1 MASVRIFL
9 FLIAALGAALTAGPA
24 SASSTFPSAAA
35 AAATAV
41 PHAFNQSYI
50 YLRIESGKIEG
61 RIEINLVDLNRSIG
75 TGFREDLTVTADE
88 VAAEIEKIE
97 AYLYPRIGFAIAGK
111 PIELERQ
118 GHAIYRSAGSQYV
131 SCKYELLGI
140 EGIPDALEITH
151 SLMYDTDP
159 EHRGYVVIEQFF
171 DQGRFNNEG
180 DFGLIFDPD
189 RTTQTL
195 DLKNRSKW
203 TGMKAIIREGVH
215 HIWIGHDHI
224 LFLIA
229 LLLAS
234 VLRRDGRGWAPE
246 ESFGASLVQVL
257 KIVTVF
263 TIAHSVTLT
272 LAALDVVSIPS
283 KWVESI
289 IALSIAV
296 AALDVFFP
304 IFKKRIL
311 LVVLLFGFFHGFG
324 FANVLGD
331 LRITGGDLALSLF
344 GFNIGVEVGQ
354 LAIVMVVFPMLFM
367 MRLSLLYTRF
377 FVYAGAALSI
387 FVAMY
392 WFIER
397 AFEVD
402 LTLGEALGPILRL
415 F

>member
-1 MASVRIFL
+1 M
-9 FLIAALGAALTAGPA
+9 
-24 SASSTFPSAAA
+24 
-35 AAATAV
+35 
-41 PHAFNQSYI
+41 
-50 YLRIESGKIEG
+50 
-61 RIEINLVDLNRSIG
+61 
-75 TGFREDLTVTADE
+75 
-88 VAAEIEKIE
+88 
-97 AYLYPRIGFAIAGK
+97 
-111 PIELERQ
+111 
-118 GHAIYRSAGSQYV
+118 
-131 SCKYELLGI
+131 GI

-151 SLMYDTDP
+151 SVMFDTDP

-203 TGMKAIIREGVH
+203 TGMKAIIREGIH

-224 LFLIA
+224 LFLIV

-234 VLRRDGRGWAPE
+234 VLRREGRGWVAQE
-246 ESFGASLVQVL
+246 GFGAALVQVL

-263 TIAHSVTLT
+263 TVAHSVTLT
-272 LAALDVVSIPS
+272 LAALDIVSIPS
-283 KWVESI
+283 KWVESV

-296 AALDVFFP
+296 AALDILFP
-304 IFKKRIL
+304 IFKGRIL
-311 LVVLLFGFFHGFG
+311 LVVLVFGLFHGFG

-344 GFNIGVEVGQ
+344 GFNIGVEIGQ
-354 LAIVMVVFPMLFM
+354 VAIVMVVFPMLFM

-377 FVYAGAALSI
+377 AVYAGAALSI

-402 LTLGEALGPILRL
+402 LTLGETLGPILRL